1 MIHKAKG
8 VLIAVLWGI
17 TQLSGLGSLT
27 MAGQEFEEYTNL
39 AFKFSTQ
46 IPRHWKR
53 SITQKGDMSWLIFT
67 GPRDTGE
74 FETNLRFQVVAGQSN
89 DTLESQANAL
99 ERIWGLEPGYL
110 RLSRETG
117 KLSGQLAVRLV
128 VTLQERDNKR
138 VWKLEYFIAQKGL
151 NFYVIGY
158 EAPQEIFDKGRYVIN
173 KTIATFRFIEDTPG
187 PSGPASQPPRDNR
200 RIYDIQTAPKLIQG
214 RPAGTTK
221 IFPAGTRQVFV
232 WFRFQ
237 GITAGT
243 ELRSVW
249 VYLGGDK
256 EQNIIEAKVITGS
269 ASDQGNFLLEMPVGK
284 SFPAGNYR
292 VDLLIGA
299 EKMESAHFNIQNQ

>member
-1 MIHKAKG
+1 MA
-8 VLIAVLWGI
+8 LLWG
-17 TQLSGLGSLT
+17 TTLLSGLGSLA
-27 MAGQEFEEYTNL
+27 MAGQEFVEYTNL
-39 AFKFSTQ
+39 DLKFSTQ

-53 SITQKGDMSWLIFT
+53 SITQKGDMNWLIFN

-74 FETNLRFQVVAGQSN
+74 YETNLRFRVVGGQSN

-138 VWKLEYFIAQKGL
+138 AWKLEYFIAQKGP
-151 NFYVIGY
+151 NFYIIGY
-158 EAPQEIFDKGRYVIN
+158 EAPQEIFDKGRSVIN
-173 KTIATFRFIEDTPG
+173 KAVATFRFIEDVSG
-187 PSGPASQPPRDNR
+187 PSGPTRQPPRDSR

-214 RPAGTTK
+214 RPAGTTTV
-221 IFPAGTRQVFV
+221 FPAGTRQVFV

-249 VYLGGDK
+249 FYLVGDK
-256 EQNIIEAKVITGS
+256 EQNIIEAKAITGS

-292 VDLLIGA
+292 VDLFIGP